1 MNGCMLLALCFD
13 KGLTLKTSTIE
24 TFYSGQFTLSTH
36 LIKLNYFVT
45 PPLTEHYSFYI
56 NLPFYEMVMSTPK
69 IIMHIKFCVG

>member
-24 TFYSGQFTLSTH
+24 TFYSRQFTLSTH

-45 PPLTEHYSFYI
+45 PPTDRALYFLYELTLLWNGYV
-56 NLPFYEMVMSTPK
+56 NPK
-69 IIMHIKFCVG
+69 NYHAY